1 MYKWLLKEKSF
12 FYVEAKNIEILWKP
26 CSIYYTISFQ
36 VYLYKKKIKKITVYY
51 HVFSKNK
58 LKSFSRKRKKKREKS
73 SIHDSSVYG
82 VALSI

>member
-1 MYKWLLKEKSF
+1 MIVKGEEFF
-12 FYVEAKNIEILWKP
+12 FYVEAKNKRFFRNPALSTTQFHFKG
-26 CSIYYTISFQ
+26 IYI
-36 VYLYKKKIKKITVYY
+36 KKIKNITVYY